1 MENQVPAADVLRKME
16 DVQLHDDGR
25 TIFSLSTKVQVFT
38 LGLGKKV
45 FSFLT
50 ALVLFF
56 HFLSKDIHSISRFS
70 HLELKCCL
78 F

>member
-1 MENQVPAADVLRKME
+1 MSSSMMMGEFYF
-16 DVQLHDDGR
+16 
-25 TIFSLSTKVQVFT
+25 TLSTKVQVFT
-38 LGLGKKV
+38 LGLGEKV
-45 FSFLT
+45 FSFG
-50 ALVLFF
+50 AVF